1 MTTNA
6 RIGKGTIVRI
16 HNAAVSP
23 PVLTQFGEITSISP
37 PSEVT
42 DTIDATHMQSPGRF
56 REFIYGM
63 SDGGD
68 FSFEANYVPGNA
80 DEDSIIAARTEQQ
93 TVQCEIEYVN
103 GTTWRFDGIV
113 TGFEP
118 DVPVD
123 DKMTVAITLKVT
135 GAINVGVAT

>member
-6 RIGKGTIVRI
+6 KIGKGTIVRI
-16 HNAAVSP
+16 HNAAVTP
-23 PVLTQFGEITSISP
+23 PLLTQLGEITSISP
-37 PSEVT
+37 PSEAT
-42 DTIDATHMQSPGRF
+42 DTIDATHMQSTGRF

-68 FSFEANYVPGNA
+68 FSFEANYVPGSS
-80 DEDSIIAARTEQQ
+80 DEDLIMAARSDQQ
-93 TVQCEIEYVN
+93 VVQVEIEYVN

-123 DKMTVAITLKVT
+123 DKMTVAVTLKVT
-135 GAINVGVAT
+135 GAINIGVAT